1 MKIKFPLSPKTEV
14 TIKLAE
20 PNRSHGLTKVLTP
33 EEFDTLESGI
43 SALREQIT
51 NKRFV
56 PDTEPAAYGDSVL
69 VPVATLRYAAT
80 ALESSADRGDRYAA
94 SQIRD
99 ALREPHA
106 TYDGDEDLDDL

>member
-1 MKIKFPLSPKTEV
+1 MKIKFPLSVKTEA

-20 PNRSHGLTKVLTP
+20 PNRGHGLTKVLTTT
-33 EEFDTLESGI
+33 EFDALEEGLS
-43 SALREQIT
+43 SLREQVT
-51 NKRFV
+51 GKEYV

-69 VPVATLRYAAT
+69 MDVSTLRYAAT

-106 TYDGDEDLDDL
+106 VYGSDD

>member
-1 MKIKFPLSPKTEV
+1 MKIRIPLSDINEAKITISQPSRSAHYITKT
-14 TIKLAE
+14 I
-20 PNRSHGLTKVLTP
+20 TP
-33 EEFDTLESGI
+33 DEFDALESGL
-43 SALREQIT
+43 SALREQVTGEKFEI
-51 NKRFV
+51 
-56 PDTEPAAYGDSVL
+56 DTEPAAYGDSVL

-106 TYDGDEDLDDL
+106 TYPPED

>member
-1 MKIKFPLSPKTEV
+1 MKIKFPLSTAIEA
-14 TIKLAE
+14 TITLSKPNQRHVYTTQVDAE
-20 PNRSHGLTKVLTP
+20 N
-33 EEFDTLESGI
+33 FDALETAV

-51 NKRFV
+51 GEKFV

-106 TYDGDEDLDDL
+106 TYDEDSD

>member
-1 MKIKFPLSPKTEV
+1 MKIKFPLFIKTEA
-14 TIKLAE
+14 TITLAE
-20 PNRSHGLTKVLTP
+20 PNRSHGLTKVLNS
-33 EEFDTLESGI
+33 EEFDALENGI
-43 SALREQIT
+43 SALRDQVTGE
-51 NKRFV
+51 KFV

-80 ALESSADRGDRYAA
+80 ALESSTDRGDRYAA

-106 TYDGDEDLDDL
+106 TYDPDED